1 MQPTSGSAELGALPY
16 QPRGGA
22 APDIGQKT
30 EGEIPSYQA
39 PNPAGNYTPEGR
51 PQPALI
57 PYSLPP
63 SGLGVPSEPPG
74 TSLEFIPPKPQWMPT
89 RQPGLT
95 PSGKSPGLEPVKKPK
110 VLNLDEASRQHKLD
124 AFIAGTKAATEN
136 PKGTAKGLVKD
147 SIGQFVSTLFDE
159 NKSKG
164 PNAKPVS
171 TITEQLIKEYSG
183 QPEKQKK
190 AIQRYVELSTL
201 DANSKRIG

>member
-1 MQPTSGSAELGALPY
+1 MHLLLE
-16 QPRGGA
+16 
-22 APDIGQKT
+22 QKL
-30 EGEIPSYQA
+30 Q
-39 PNPAGNYTPEGR
+39 
-51 PQPALI
+51 L
-57 PYSLPP
+57 
-63 SGLGVPSEPPG
+63 
-74 TSLEFIPPKPQWMPT
+74 K
-89 RQPGLT
+89 
-95 PSGKSPGLEPVKKPK
+95 
-110 VLNLDEASRQHKLD
+110 
-124 AFIAGTKAATEN
+124 N